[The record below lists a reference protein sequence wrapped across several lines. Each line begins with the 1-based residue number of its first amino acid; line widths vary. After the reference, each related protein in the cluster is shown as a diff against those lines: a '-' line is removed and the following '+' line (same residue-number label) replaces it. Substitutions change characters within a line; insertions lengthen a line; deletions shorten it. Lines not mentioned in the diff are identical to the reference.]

1 MPQPSAQQHP
11 SPSSSSSLDEVQLKQ
26 LRAELK
32 APYRGLRRFF
42 YVAFAGSALVGAV
55 VFFFQLLAGKTVATT
70 LSNLILQL
78 GVLTLMLWLF
88 WLERSRPS

>member
-1 MPQPSAQQHP
+1 MPQFSSQQ
-11 SPSSSSSLDEVQLKQ
+11 PSSPSSLDEAQLKQ

-42 YVAFAGSALVGAV
+42 YVAFAGSAFVGAV
-55 VFFFQLLAGKTVATT
+55 VFFLQLLAGKTVATT
-70 LSNLILQL
+70 LPNLILQV
-78 GVLTLMLWLF
+78 GILTLMLWLF